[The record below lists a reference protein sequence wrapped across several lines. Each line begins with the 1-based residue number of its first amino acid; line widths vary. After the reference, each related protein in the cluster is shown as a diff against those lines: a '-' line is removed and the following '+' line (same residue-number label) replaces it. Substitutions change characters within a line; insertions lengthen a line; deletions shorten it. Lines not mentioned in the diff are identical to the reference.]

1 VLIEDGLVAAVEP
14 RLEVGDAEIL
24 DAADCVVAPGFLD
37 IHVHL
42 REPGIEHAETIETGA
57 RAAAAGG
64 FTSICCMPNTIPVND
79 SPTVTN
85 FIVERARRY
94 APVNV
99 FPIGAITK
107 DSAGEQLAEI
117 GAMKAAGIV
126 AISDDGQPVMN
137 SQVMRRAMQYAAS
150 FGLTVIDHCEDLNP
164 NRGAEIGKIRPV
176 LVLQDDALS
185 GEVTRTVVVLPLTA
199 QVRPGLRRLRIT
211 IAARDRLLK
220 DCQILVDQPRTL
232 DRRRLADG
240 PLTTLTAE
248 EMAAV
253 ERGLLA
259 VLGIN

>member
-1 VLIEDGLVAAVEP
+1 
-14 RLEVGDAEIL
+14 
-24 DAADCVVAPGFLD
+24 VVA
-37 IHVHL
+37 
-42 REPGIEHAETIETGA
+42 
-57 RAAAAGG
+57 
-64 FTSICCMPNTIPVND
+64 
-79 SPTVTN
+79 VT
-85 FIVERARRY
+85 RR
-94 APVNV
+94 
-99 FPIGAITK
+99 
-107 DSAGEQLAEI
+107 GEVWV
-117 GAMKAAGIV
+117 G
-126 AISDDGQPVMN
+126 N
-137 SQVMRRAMQYAAS
+137 
-150 FGLTVIDHCEDLNP
+150 LNP